1 MAVTA
6 ATPQGAAAAQNPAY
20 RPASHLFVRRAAA
33 LGFGAFRCGASRDT
47 LDPMNPDAHTLW
59 RAPMWALSV
68 LLACLGMLGPFAID
82 TYLPAFTGIAA
93 SVDATPLQ
101 MQQTLSIYLIG
112 FAVMSLFHGALSD
125 SFGRRPVVLWGVA
138 VFAVASAGCA
148 LSQTIGQLVFFRL
161 LQGLSTG
168 AGIVVSRAVIR
179 DMFPPAD
186 AQRVMSQVTIFFGA
200 APAIAPIIGG
210 LLFVHAGWHAI
221 FWFLTAVGVALWI
234 ANWKL
239 LPETLH
245 LGARQPFNVRH
256 LLRGY
261 WQMGSSGRFVLLAL
275 ASGIPFNGMFLY
287 VLSAPVFVGEHLGLA
302 PQQFFWFFLFTIG
315 GIMGGAWWSGRLA
328 GNLPPPRQIRRGFRI
343 MVSVSVVNVIA
354 NALMP
359 AQAWWAL
366 PLIALF
372 SFGWALMVPVVT
384 LMVLDLVPERRGMAS
399 SMQSCLAAS
408 ANALV
413 AGLLAPLVMH
423 STLLLALASMGLMS
437 IGLASWLWVKPR
449 LAATA

>member
-1 MAVTA
+1 
-6 ATPQGAAAAQNPAY
+6 
-20 RPASHLFVRRAAA
+20 
-33 LGFGAFRCGASRDT
+33 
-47 LDPMNPDAHTLW
+47 MNPNAQTLW
-59 RAPMWALSV
+59 HAPLWALSV

-82 TYLPAFTGIAA
+82 TYLPAFAGIAA
-93 SVDATPLQ
+93 SVDATPVQ

-125 SFGRRPVVLWGVA
+125 SFGRRPVVLCGVA
-138 VFAVASAGCA
+138 VFTLASAGCA

-186 AQRVMSQVTIFFGA
+186 AQRVMSQVTLFFGA

-210 LLFVHAGWHAI
+210 FLFVHAGWHAI
-221 FWFLTAVGVALWI
+221 FWFLTAVGAALWF

-239 LPETLH
+239 LPESLH
-245 LGARQPFNVRH
+245 ADAVQPFNVRH

-261 WQMGSSGRFVLLAL
+261 RELGSSGRFILLAL

-328 GNLPPPRQIRRGFRI
+328 GKLPPARQIRRGFRI
-343 MVSVSVVNVIA
+343 MVTVSVVNVIA
-354 NALMP
+354 NAFFT
-359 AQAWWAL
+359 AEAWWAL
-366 PLIALF
+366 PLISLF
-372 SFGWALMVPVVT
+372 SLGWALMVPVVT
-384 LMVLDLVPERRGMAS
+384 LMVLDLVPSRRGMAS
-399 SMQSCLAAS
+399 SMQSFMAAT

-413 AGLLAPLVMH
+413 AGVLAPLVMH
-423 STLLLALASMGLMS
+423 STLALAIASLGLMS
-437 IGLASWLWVKPR
+437 IGLLAWLSVKSR
-449 LAATA
+449 LAAPKLA